1 MHQNVKFAFYKKV
14 GHLNVCVLNFCQA
27 KTLLEVTKN
36 AQPLREK
43 KSLKKLSFD
52 LSLCCEIWVKIV
64 NCDCY
69 H

>member
-43 KSLKKLSFD
+43 KSLRNFPLICHFV
-52 LSLCCEIWVKIV
+52 VKSGLR
-64 NCDCY
+64 
-69 H
+69 